1 MRHFLVF
8 GLLVLCSLNTACEKE
23 ISQGD
28 GCNLI
33 VGDLVVSELMLNPVG
48 SDTGKEWIEIYNAS
62 SESIILNRVIFRVAG
77 SGEAKDYT
85 VRGAPSVAAKSYF
98 VMGDGNIDEL
108 EYLDF
113 SYDDGI
119 SAFNNTVG
127 SVQILCK
134 DDVIDQI
141 VYGGE
146 SDIEAPDE
154 GKSLAFEG
162 GVAPS
167 YELND
172 DSTYWCSAT
181 ETITDDVDG
190 NKGTPGNTNGLCGF
204 ATCDDNGT
212 VRDVVPPTSGDLIIT
227 EVFGNASGSDT
238 GKEWIE
244 IYMAG
249 STTVDLNGLSL
260 VITKTTEDD
269 GAQSSEKIWLEG
281 TNCTS
286 ASNGAYFVI
295 GASTDTS
302 ENGGVSVD
310 VLASDLSMGNSNIE
324 KLTIDLKHGST
335 IIDTAIVGEPFD
347 GKSTALDPAYLSSSG
362 NDLASNF
369 CEATVTG
376 IFDEIGS
383 PGQANTDLCGGTCND
398 GGTARAI
405 VAPAAGDFVINEIY
419 ANAQA
424 TGGANEWIELAI
436 ESESA
441 IDLNGLEMSITATS
455 TRVWTLDSNDCIE
468 VSKSTTPYVVIGT
481 DSMSEIPTAL
491 NASST
496 GSLYDSAATISINMN
511 GSDTELDSAAYID
524 PTDGTSY
531 NLDPSKITTTDNDD
545 VANWC
550 EATTAASV
558 FDTDGLGSPGAAN
571 ESCNLGQ

>member
-1 MRHFLVF
+1 MRHLLVF
-8 GLLVLCSLNTACEKE
+8 GLLGSCFLTTSCEE
-23 ISQGD
+23 PTSQGD

-48 SDTGKEWIEIYNAS
+48 SDSGKEWVEIYNAS
-62 SESIILNRVIFRVAG
+62 SESITLNRVIFRVAG

-98 VMGDGNIDEL
+98 VMGDGNTDEL
-108 EYLDF
+108 GFLDF
-113 SYDDGI
+113 SYGDGI

-141 VYGGE
+141 AYGGE
-146 SDIEAPDE
+146 SGIEAPDE
-154 GKSLAFEG
+154 GKSLAFDG

-172 DSTYWCSAT
+172 VSNYWCSAT
-181 ETITDDVDG
+181 ETISDDVDG

-212 VRDVVPPTSGDLIIT
+212 VRDVVPPTSGNFIIT

-244 IYMAG
+244 VYMAG
-249 STTVDLNGLSL
+249 STAVDLNGMSL
-260 VITKTTEDD
+260 VITKTAEDD
-269 GAQSSEKIWLEG
+269 GSQSSSTVFFEG
-281 TNCTS
+281 TTCIS
-286 ASNGAYFVI
+286 ATNGDYIVI

-335 IIDTAIVGEPFD
+335 VIDTAIVGEPFD
-347 GKSTALDPAYLSSSG
+347 GKSTALDLAFLTSSG

-376 IFDEIGS
+376 
-383 PGQANTDLCGGTCND
+383 
-398 GGTARAI
+398 
-405 VAPAAGDFVINEIY
+405 
-419 ANAQA
+419 
-424 TGGANEWIELAI
+424 
-436 ESESA
+436 
-441 IDLNGLEMSITATS
+441 
-455 TRVWTLDSNDCIE
+455 
-468 VSKSTTPYVVIGT
+468 
-481 DSMSEIPTAL
+481 
-491 NASST
+491 
-496 GSLYDSAATISINMN
+496 
-511 GSDTELDSAAYID
+511 
-524 PTDGTSY
+524 
-531 NLDPSKITTTDNDD
+531 
-545 VANWC
+545 
-550 EATTAASV
+550 
-558 FDTDGLGSPGAAN
+558 
-571 ESCNLGQ
+571 

>member
-48 SDTGKEWIEIYNAS
+48 SDTGREWIEIYNAS

-496 GSLYDSAATISINMN
+496 GSLYDSAATI
-511 GSDTELDSAAYID
+511 
-524 PTDGTSY
+524 
-531 NLDPSKITTTDNDD
+531 
-545 VANWC
+545 
-550 EATTAASV
+550 
-558 FDTDGLGSPGAAN
+558 
-571 ESCNLGQ
+571 